1 MESREGKM
9 FSLEN
14 IKHFLST
21 NYMPRKLP
29 DNVPEK
35 VNKRWF
41 LGKKYSITVTKI
53 NIQDGEVEQRV
64 QDVC

>member
-1 MESREGKM
+1 M
-9 FSLEN
+9 FSLETI

-41 LGKKYSITVTKI
+41 LGKDSITVTKI
-53 NIQDGEVEQRV
+53 NIQDGAVEQRV
-64 QDVC
+64 QDVS